1 MRMSGQFITVIDLG
15 EIGEREASVSWEG
28 YRATSPDVDDF
39 DEMHITDVRIAR
51 KSGPAFD
58 ITSWLTDSSID
69 SLEGEAWEHFPS
81 RAEIE
86 AERADHQYQEYLD
99 RRAECEA

>member
-1 MRMSGQFITVIDLG
+1 MRMSGQFITILDLG
-15 EIGEREASVSWEG
+15 DLGQREASVSWEG
-28 YRATSPDVDDF
+28 YRATSPDVDDL
-39 DEMHITDVRIAR
+39 DEMSITDVRIAR

-69 SLEGEAWEHFPS
+69 SLKDEAWDKFPS

-86 AERADHQYQEYLD
+86 AERADHQYQEFRD
-99 RRAECEA
+99 RQMELEA